1 VLLLSP
7 RRTHALTVAL
17 FSLLVMQVLRMI
29 KLFGWEKKMEEKV
42 YEKRQEEL
50 VWIKKR
56 QFVEVLSGIVK
67 YVAFFSVL
75 TELITGFVHEALLS
89 PH

>member
-1 VLLLSP
+1 
-7 RRTHALTVAL
+7 
-17 FSLLVMQVLRMI
+17 MQVIRMI

-56 QFVEVLSGIVK
+56 QLVEMLSAVVK
-67 YVAFFSVL
+67 YVSLFSVF
-75 TELITGFVHEALLS
+75 TE
-89 PH
+89 